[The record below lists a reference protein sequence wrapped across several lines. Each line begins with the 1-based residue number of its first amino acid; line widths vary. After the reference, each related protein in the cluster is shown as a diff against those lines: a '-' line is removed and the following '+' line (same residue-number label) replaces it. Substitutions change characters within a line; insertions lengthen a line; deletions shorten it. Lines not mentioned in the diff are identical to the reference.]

1 MRIGQQIEGSGG
13 SDMPA
18 VAQALLLCSILGL
31 LVLGVVLE
39 VHKTDSDGQMEL
51 CALYLIDCAL
61 YLIDCPGRYCYF

>member
-18 VAQALLLCSILGL
+18 VAQALLLCSILGI

-39 VHKTDSDGQMEL
+39 VHKTLTPMAKWS
-51 CALYLIDCAL
+51 CAPCI
-61 YLIDCPGRYCYF
+61 